1 MYDFRLWTNED
12 LLEALGDKTEKSF
25 IRKDAIK
32 ECILRDI
39 PLPYCVIANLSHY
52 NISMQQSIISTA
64 KYYNKSVQSSISD
77 SKNIFFN
84 RLMGMIMMYE
94 DVSGQT
100 VEYQLV
106 LDGLISQISFG
117 RDVHKLLREE

>member
-1 MYDFRLWTNED
+1 MYDFRLWTDED
-12 LLEALGDKTEKSF
+12 LLEALGDKTEKYF

-52 NISMQQSIISTA
+52 NISMQHIS
-64 KYYNKSVQSSISD
+64 
-77 SKNIFFN
+77 N

-106 LDGLISQISFG
+106 RGGLISHITFG
-117 RDVHKLLREE
+117 RDVHKLLRQEDENDNLR